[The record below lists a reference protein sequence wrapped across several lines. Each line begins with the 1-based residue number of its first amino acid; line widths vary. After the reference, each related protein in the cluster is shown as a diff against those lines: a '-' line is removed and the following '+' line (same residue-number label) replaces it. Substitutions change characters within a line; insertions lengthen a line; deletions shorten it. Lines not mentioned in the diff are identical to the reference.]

1 MKSLT
6 NDATASS
13 AATIE
18 GAEMMAARDRLI
30 VDSVHRAL
38 RASGYGQLLKL
49 RAQCQHGC
57 VTLQGCVP
65 TYYLKQVAQSVL
77 KAIDGIRDIDNDVRV
92 SHGK

>member
-13 AATIE
+13 AAMIE
-18 GAEMMAARDRLI
+18 GAEMIVARDRLI

-38 RASGYGQLLKL
+38 RASGYGQLLNL
-49 RAQCQHGC
+49 RAHCEQGR

-77 KAIDGIRDIDNDVRV
+77 KAIDGIRDIDNDVKV
-92 SHGK
+92 THGK